1 MKPKT
6 GAGYHGM
13 TMDVRPRI
21 ILGIRWLA
29 LGSLGLALAAVP
41 AAGEAFSFAGLC
53 ARAKLLASEPF
64 VPRRSRVPED
74 LLRLN
79 YDQYQDIRYRP
90 AQSWWLRDQLPFQLQ
105 FFHPGF
111 IFKSTVQ
118 ISEVAEGTAR
128 LIPFSPELFDYG
140 HNRLAAPPESMGFA
154 GFRVLY
160 PLNKPGDEVAA
171 YQGASYF
178 RMVCAKARYG
188 LSARGLAIDT
198 AEPTPEEFPDFE
210 EYWVEKPSPAS
221 TELTVY
227 ALLEGPS
234 VAGAYRF
241 VIAPGADTVVR
252 VQAVLYLRRHPKVFG
267 LAPLTSMYWH
277 GQNAGELHDFR
288 PEVHDSDGLMV
299 HTGQDEWMW
308 RPLTNPV
315 KVRTAAFA
323 DENPRGFGLL
333 QRERRFANYEDI
345 EAVYQLR
352 TSGWVE
358 PIGKWGKG
366 DVRLV
371 ELPSPD
377 ETNDNIVAFWVPAE
391 LPPPGTPLEISYRL
405 HWFLDQIHPPGGA
418 VVSTRHGRSHTQE
431 RDLER
436 FFIDF
441 DGPGLR
447 DRPANAP
454 IVPAVTVGAGAALVH
469 QTLQKNPFDG
479 TWRAAFAL
487 RPDGS
492 GRAVELRCYLRE
504 PGRTLTETWT
514 YLWQP

>member
-1 MKPKT
+1 MKPHSSLRDHASVMPIPSKS
-6 GAGYHGM
+6 
-13 TMDVRPRI
+13 
-21 ILGIRWLA
+21 LRWLG
-29 LGSLGLALAAVP
+29 LGCLAAALASAP
-41 AAGEAFSFAGLC
+41 AFGEAFSFAGLC
-53 ARAKLLASEPF
+53 ARAKLLASEPY
-64 VPRRSRVPED
+64 VRRASRVPED
-74 LLRLN
+74 LQRLN

-90 AQSWWLRDQLPFQLQ
+90 AQTWWLRDGLPFQLQ

-118 ISEVAEGTAR
+118 ISEVAEGTAHA
-128 LIPFSPELFDYG
+128 IPFSPVLFDYG
-140 HNRLAAPPESMGFA
+140 HNHLAAPPESMGFA
-154 GFRVLY
+154 GFRMLY
-160 PLNKPGDEVAA
+160 PLNKPGDEVGSF
-171 YQGASYF
+171 QGASYF
-178 RMVCAKARYG
+178 RMVCAQGRYG

-210 EYWVEKPSPAS
+210 EFWVEKPSAAS

-241 VIAPGADTVVR
+241 VLAPGADTVVR
-252 VQAVLYLRRHPKVFG
+252 VQAVLYCRRHPKVFG
-267 LAPLTSMYWH
+267 LAPLTSMFWH
-277 GQNAGELHDFR
+277 GQSSEELHDFR
-288 PEVHDSDGLMV
+288 PEVHDSDGLML
-299 HTGQDEWMW
+299 HTGRDEWMW
-308 RPLTNPV
+308 RPLTNPP

-352 TSGWVE
+352 TSAWVE
-358 PIGKWGKG
+358 PVGKWGKG

-391 LPPPGTPLEISYRL
+391 LPAPGVPLEVSYKL
-405 HWFLDQIHPPGGA
+405 HWFMDQVRPPGGY
-418 VVSTRHGRSHTQE
+418 VVSTRHGRSQTQE

-441 DGPGLR
+441 DGPGLH

-454 IVPAVTVGAGAALVH
+454 IFPAVTVGAGAALIH
-469 QTLQKNPFDG
+469 ATLQKNPFDG

-487 RPDGS
+487 KPDGS
-492 GRAVELRCYLRE
+492 GRPVELRCYLKD